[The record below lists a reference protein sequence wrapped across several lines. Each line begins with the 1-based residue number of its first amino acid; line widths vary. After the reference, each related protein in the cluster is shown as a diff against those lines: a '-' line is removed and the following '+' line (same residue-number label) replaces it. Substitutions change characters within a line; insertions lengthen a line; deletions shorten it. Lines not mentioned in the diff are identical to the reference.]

1 MGTKLLISVLIL
13 QLITGDQ
20 RVLQMKFPDFY
31 MISLTYDGK
40 IPQHFHY
47 HSISLC
53 SVEYKNIFNLE
64 RRQITKFPDFPKFL
78 LNSLIFFLIS
88 ITEIKSMTSPRIPCF
103 P

>member
-53 SVEYKNIFNLE
+53 SVEYKKYFQLGKKTNN
-64 RRQITKFPDFPKFL
+64 K
-78 LNSLIFFLIS
+78 
-88 ITEIKSMTSPRIPCF
+88 IP
-103 P
+103 